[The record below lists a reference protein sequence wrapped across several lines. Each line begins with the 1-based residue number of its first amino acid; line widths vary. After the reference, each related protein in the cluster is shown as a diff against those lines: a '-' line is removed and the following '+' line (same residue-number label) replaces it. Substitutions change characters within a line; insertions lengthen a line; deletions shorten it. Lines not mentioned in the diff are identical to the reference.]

1 MDSTHAPPRRPG
13 RPGPRQ
19 SAAADA
25 DRLLDTA
32 VTLFARHGIAA
43 TTLRRVA
50 QSAGVS
56 PAMLHYHFG
65 DKDGLVAAAIAQR
78 ILPAVEGLRGAVTAA
93 GENPRAI
100 VQGFLAAA
108 LQLGQS
114 HPWLPGLWVRE
125 VLCEGGA
132 LRELLVGRVADIL
145 PKALAQHFAKARDAG
160 RIAAAL
166 DPRLM
171 VVSLLGLSLFPLAAA
186 PIWRQVFAADDIG
199 TEQMLAHTLALI
211 GPGLEPPDA

>member
-1 MDSTHAPPRRPG
+1 MKRSPSTSRRPG
-13 RPGPRQ
+13 RPAADQ
-19 SAAADA
+19 SAAANA

-32 VTLFARHGIAA
+32 LELFARQGIAA

-50 QSAGVS
+50 QTAGVT

-65 DKDGLVAAAIAQR
+65 DKDGLVSAAINQR
-78 ILPAVEGLRGAVTAA
+78 LLPAIEGLRGAMAEA
-93 GENPRAI
+93 GDDPRQL
-100 VQGFLAAA
+100 VRGFLAAA
-108 LQLGQS
+108 LQLGHS

-132 LRELLVGRVADIL
+132 LRAVLIGRVAALL
-145 PKALAQHFAKARDAG
+145 PQALARHFAKAQQAG
-160 RIAAAL
+160 RIAAGI
-166 DPRLM
+166 DPRLL

-186 PIWRQVFAADDIG
+186 PIWRQVFAADDVG
-199 TEQMLAHTLALI
+199 AEQLLAHALALI